1 MRKIRR
7 VVISLVLAIAL
18 LLSFA
23 APALAA
29 NPTVS
34 ITVTAE
40 IVAITNTQAS
50 WPMGLVT
57 TTATIYFSAALV
69 TQDDTYSQI
78 ENTGTVA
85 VDIEIQGT
93 TIEGGDYDWT
103 ASATG
108 VAGDQIYGLLANSES
123 TPTVYDIVVKSS
135 AYVDLIANLTV
146 DDLYDWSMK
155 FLGPTAFNAAEDGA
169 QKSATITLVASKY
182 VA

>member
-1 MRKIRR
+1 MAL
-7 VVISLVLAIAL
+7 VMSLSV
-18 LLSFA
+18 
-23 APALAA
+23 PAFAA

-40 IVAITNTQAS
+40 VIAITNSQAS
-50 WPMGLVT
+50 WPMGNIA
-57 TTATIYFSAALV
+57 TTATVYFSAALV

-78 ENTGTVA
+78 VNTGSVA

-108 VAGDQIYGLLANSES
+108 VAGDQIYGLLANSELA
-123 TPTVYDIVVKSS
+123 PTVYDIVVKS
-135 AYVDLIANLTV
+135 ADYVDLITNLTA

-155 FLGPTAFNAAEDGA
+155 FLGPTAFHASDDGN